1 MSLFCKGGIKLSLK
15 GGTPMIRK
23 AFIVLSAILLVTW
36 VANCGGGGR
45 QLPEQWQIP
54 LVPAK
59 GYKGPAKGM
68 AVINTKTG
76 TDIKVTVSGLE
87 PNRVYT
93 VFFINVKSKMFEGI
107 GPIPHVLAVNA
118 AGEATLQAK
127 MSKNVYLKFV
137 QIGVFLNPGDKPIG
151 NPLGVKA
158 TLGEL
163 VKKKLPKLILVGK
176 LR

>member
-1 MSLFCKGGIKLSLK
+1 M
-15 GGTPMIRK
+15 MRK
-23 AFIVLSAILLVTW
+23 AFIVLSALMLMTW
-36 VANCGGGGR
+36 VTSCGGGR

-54 LVPAK
+54 LGPAK

-76 TDIKVTVSGLE
+76 TDIKVTISGLE
-87 PNRVYT
+87 PQRVYT

-107 GPIPHVLAVNA
+107 GPAPHVLVVNA
-118 AGEATLQAK
+118 TGEATLQAK
-127 MSKNVYLKFV
+127 IQKNIYLKFV
-137 QIGVFLNPGDKPIG
+137 NIGVFLNPGDKPIG

-158 TLGEL
+158 VLGEL
-163 VKKKLPKLILVGK
+163 VKQKLPKLVLEGK